1 MLEFSADVRNTSSR
15 WRLLITAPSVDNWL
29 LEAEISQQ
37 EQDKHNG
44 RVNSPELTRQFGPEK
59 REI

>member
-1 MLEFSADVRNTSSR
+1 MYFFSCGSL
-15 WRLLITAPSVDNWL
+15 LLITVPPVDNRL
-29 LEAEISQQ
+29 LEAEISQL

-59 REI
+59 RYI